1 MKVLL
6 DTNVLLRGM
15 PSLDADHDLAVS
27 SVVYAE
33 LEAGA
38 RLAQTHEERARR
50 VRQLALARDTFG
62 EGLPFDD
69 RVASSFGILVE
80 MVEASGRRARS
91 RTADLM
97 IAATA
102 HAHGAALLTYNAGD
116 FAGLSTVVSVLDA
129 SAP

>member
-15 PSLDADHDLAVS
+15 PPLATDQDLAVS

-33 LEAGA
+33 LEAGT
-38 RLAQTHEERARR
+38 RLARMNEERAHR
-50 VRQLALARDTFG
+50 VRQLAWARDTFG

-80 MVEASGRRARS
+80 MVEASGSPHQRNGISRLVRRRYS
-91 RTADLM
+91 
-97 IAATA
+97 
-102 HAHGAALLTYNAGD
+102 
-116 FAGLSTVVSVLDA
+116 S
-129 SAP
+129 